1 MYGKN
6 RIGEILNYMHITEN
20 IASSGQPYE
29 SEFAV
34 IADAGYDVII
44 NLAMPNSQNAIP
56 SEGHFVTVNNM
67 IYIHIPVPFDA
78 PELFHL
84 KSFIKIMET
93 FADKKVWVHCVKN
106 YRASAF
112 LYHYLHISRGFSSLE
127 AQKAIL
133 PEWEPNEIWQRFMI
147 IDSKLV

>member
-1 MYGKN
+1 MF
-6 RIGEILNYMHITEN
+6 REILNYMSITEN
-20 IASSGQPYE
+20 IASSGQPNE
-29 SEFAV
+29 SEFAA

-56 SEGHFVTVNNM
+56 SEGHLVTSNNM

-84 KSFIKIMET
+84 ESFIKIMET
-93 FADKKVWVHCVKN
+93 FADKKVWIHCVKN

-112 LYHYLHISRGFSSLE
+112 LYHYLRISRGLSTTE
-127 AQKAIL
+127 VQKAIL
-133 PEWEPNEIWQRFMI
+133 PSWEPNEIWQRFI
-147 IDSKLV
+147 RIDPKRV

>member
-1 MYGKN
+1 MPTELN
-6 RIGEILNYMHITEN
+6 NILNYMQITEN
-20 IASSGQPYE
+20 IASSGQPLE

-34 IADAGYDVII
+34 IASAGYDVII

-56 SEGHFVTVNNM
+56 SEGHLVTSNNM
-67 IYIHIPVPFDA
+67 IYIHIPVLFDA

-84 KSFIKIMET
+84 ESFINIMEI

-112 LYHYLHISRGFSSLE
+112 LYHYLHVSRGFSDAE
-127 AQKAIL
+127 AQKVIL
-133 PEWEPNEIWQRFMI
+133 PSWEPNEIWQRFI
-147 IDSKLV
+147 RIDPKRV

>member
-1 MYGKN
+1 ML
-6 RIGEILNYMHITEN
+6 ETILNYMQITEN
-20 IASSGQPYE
+20 IASSGQPNE
-29 SEFAV
+29 PEFAA

-44 NLAMPNSQNAIP
+44 NLAMPNSENVIH

-78 PELFHL
+78 PKFFHL

-112 LYHYLHISRGFSSLE
+112 LYHYLRMSRGFSDAE

-133 PEWEPNEIWQRFMI
+133 PSWEPNEIWQRFMS

>member
-1 MYGKN
+1 MLVN
-6 RIGEILNYMHITEN
+6 ILNYRHITEN
-20 IASSGQPYE
+20 IASSGQPNE
-29 SEFAV
+29 AEFAA

-44 NLAMPNSQNAIP
+44 NLAMPDSENVIP
-56 SEGHFVTVNNM
+56 SEGHLVTANNM

-84 KSFIKIMET
+84 HSFIKIMES
-93 FADKKVWVHCVKN
+93 FSDKKVWVHCVKN

-112 LYHYLHISRGFSSLE
+112 LYHYLHKSQNLSISE

-133 PEWEPNEIWQRFMI
+133 TSWEPNEIWQRFMK
-147 IDSKLV
+147 S